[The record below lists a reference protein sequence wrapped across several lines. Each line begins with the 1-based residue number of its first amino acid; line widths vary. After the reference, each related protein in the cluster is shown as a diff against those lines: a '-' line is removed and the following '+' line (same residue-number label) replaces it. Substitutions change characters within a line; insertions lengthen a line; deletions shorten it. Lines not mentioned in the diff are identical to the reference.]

1 MTALLLASCAGR
13 PDFDVRI
20 QKPVAKTFIEIAEL
34 NGDPIIIAVYDFFD
48 MTGQKKPGGSFA
60 SMSTAV
66 TQGSYQLLIKA
77 LQDVG
82 EGKWFRVV
90 ERASLPSLLQE
101 RKLIRSTRQM
111 ADGEDA
117 EPLPP
122 LLFAGAYITGGIVG
136 YDSDTKS
143 GGIGARILG
152 IQANTKYRQDVVTII
167 LRLVNVQ
174 TGEVVISTTIEKTI
188 FSTGKGADIFKYF
201 DTDTMLLETEVG
213 MARNE
218 PVTFA
223 VRKAIEAG
231 VAEIIQQGA
240 NKELWK
246 IKLPEPPKNVEESDA
261 EVVTEEATMEL
272 TVTQGKPEK
281 IKTRAEYLA
290 EKAAKKLAKKKA
302 KEFEL
307 TKKKAK
313 EYKLKLE
320 KKAKKELLLAEKKAK
335 KELLLAEK
343 KAKKEKKLADAKAEK
358 ELELA
363 EKKAKRELVLAKKAE
378 KKAQKIELATYN
390 KENDTNF
397 KTYSAYLKHLE
408 KLKKALEKD
417 AAILLTET
425 QSRQLRKEQY
435 QAWQL
440 DAEEAALE
448 VEDESIIIDT
458 NTVTSDND

>member
-1 MTALLLASCAGR
+1 MLRKLIITFLATLFLVSCAGK

-20 QKPVAKTFIEIAEL
+20 QVPASKKYIEVAEL
-34 NGDPIIIAVYDFFD
+34 DGDPVIIAVYDFLD
-48 MTGQKKPGGSFA
+48 MTGQKKPGGNFA

-77 LQDVG
+77 LQDAG
-82 EGKWFRVV
+82 DGKWFRVV

-111 ADGEDA
+111 ADGENA

-152 IQANTKYRQDVVTII
+152 IQANTKYRQDVVTVI

-201 DTDTMLLETEVG
+201 DADTMLLETEAG

-231 VAEIIQQGA
+231 VAEIIGEGA
-240 NKELWK
+240 KKGLWK
-246 IKLPEPPKNVEESDA
+246 IKVA
-261 EVVTEEATMEL
+261 EVTSGFENQEDATMPII
-272 TVTQGKPEK
+272 VTQGKPEK

-290 EKAAKKLAKKKA
+290 EK
-302 KEFEL
+302 
-307 TKKKAK
+307 
-313 EYKLKLE
+313 
-320 KKAKKELLLAEKKAK
+320 KAKKLAEKKAK
-335 KELLLAEK
+335 KEALLAEK
-343 KAKKEKKLADAKAEK
+343 EAKKEAL
-358 ELELA
+358 
-363 EKKAKRELVLAKKAE
+363 LAKKHL
-378 KKAQKIELATYN
+378 KKVQKNELAWYN
-390 KENDTNF
+390 KANGTKF
-397 KTYSAYLKHLE
+397 KTWAEYQEHLKILVAKQLKLE
-408 KLKKALEKD
+408 MKEERKAL
-417 AAILLTET
+417 I
-425 QSRQLRKEQY
+425 QVQLNDNKV
-435 QAWQL
+435 
-440 DAEEAALE
+440 ALE
-448 VEDESIIIDT
+448 VKDESVIIES
-458 NTVTSDND
+458 NTVTSNND

>member
-1 MTALLLASCAGR
+1 MLKKLIIIFLATLFLASCAGR
-13 PDFDVRI
+13 PDFDIRV
-20 QKPVAKTFIEIAEL
+20 QKPVAKTFIEVPEL
-34 NGDPIIIAVYDFFD
+34 DGDPVIIAVYDFLD
-48 MTGQKKPGGSFA
+48 MTGQKKPGGNFA

-77 LQDVG
+77 LQDAG

-111 ADGEDA
+111 ADGDKA

-152 IQANTKYRQDVVTII
+152 VQANTKYRQDVVTVI

-174 TGEVVISTTIEKTI
+174 TGEVVVSTTIEKTI

-201 DTDTMLLETEVG
+201 DADTMLLETEAG

-231 VAEIIQQGA
+231 VAEIIDQGA
-240 NKELWK
+240 KKGLWK
-246 IKLPEPPKNVEESDA
+246 IKVA
-261 EVVTEEATMEL
+261 EVTSGFENQEDVTIDI
-272 TVTQGKPEK
+272 VQGGPEK
-281 IKTRAEYLA
+281 IKTRAEY
-290 EKAAKKLAKKKA
+290 
-302 KEFEL
+302 
-307 TKKKAK
+307 
-313 EYKLKLE
+313 
-320 KKAKKELLLAEKKAK
+320 LAEKKAK

-343 KAKKEKKLADAKAEK
+343 KAKKEALLAEK
-358 ELELA
+358 EA
-363 EKKAKRELVLAKKAE
+363 KKEALLAKKHL
-378 KKAQKIELATYN
+378 KKVQKNELAWYN
-390 KENDTNF
+390 KANGTKF
-397 KTYSAYLKHLE
+397 KTWAEYQEHLKILVAKQLKLE
-408 KLKKALEKD
+408 MKEERKAL
-417 AAILLTET
+417 I
-425 QSRQLRKEQY
+425 QVQLNDNK
-435 QAWQL
+435 
-440 DAEEAALE
+440 AALE
-448 VEDESIIIDT
+448 VKDESVITDT
-458 NTVTSDND
+458 NTVTSNDD